1 METIGF
7 VGTGAMGTALL
18 SRLRIARIC
27 ATAFDLVP
35 DALERAKAVGAEPA
49 ASQKPSPKDRL

>member
-18 SRLRIARIC
+18 SRLRLARIS
-27 ATAFDLVP
+27 ATAFDLLP
-35 DALERAKAVGAEPA
+35 DALEGA
-49 ASQKPSPKDRL
+49 